1 LFHAVDA
8 MITCALSLSKR
19 KIAPFDRLRAHN
31 SLPLFGSYAR
41 PHGVRIPR
49 QTLTTVLPVILTVV
63 EMLLFDSTASANQF
77 LGSVL
82 TRTL

>member
-1 LFHAVDA
+1 VASF
-8 MITCALSLSKR
+8 TLSTQW
-19 KIAPFDRLRAHN
+19 IV
-31 SLPLFGSYAR
+31 R
-41 PHGVRIPR
+41 PHVVMPPQI
-49 QTLTTVLPVILTVV
+49 LTTVLPVILTVL

>member
-1 LFHAVDA
+1 VASLHAVDA
-8 MITCALSLSKR
+8 V
-19 KIAPFDRLRAHN
+19 DV
-31 SLPLFGSYAR
+31 R
-41 PHGVRIPR
+41 PHGVRIPP